1 MYFRSFAFAC
11 LCVALGACKPTAPNQ
26 AGQATAE
33 STPAARP
40 GSLAKAAAAPSPL
53 DSPLDSP
60 LEEMEASTALFLK
73 ARSYHAV
80 MSTEGAQGMNNEIDF
95 VAPDRF
101 RMKMPMGTQ
110 VIIGDTMYMQ
120 VDGRS
125 MKMPMPKGTLT
136 QMRDPLRS
144 EQTRE
149 DMSVEALGSDR
160 VDGQSTKKY
169 RVRHSKPA
177 PGEFTLWI
185 GSNGLPLQF
194 VQQGEAQGKP
204 YTMTMRYSRFN
215 DPTITIDAPQ

>member
-11 LCVALGACKPTAPNQ
+11 LCVALGACKPAAANKE
-26 AGQATAE
+26 AGQPAAE
-33 STPAARP
+33 STVAAP
-40 GSLAKAAAAPSPL
+40 SGSLAKAAAVPSP
-53 DSPLDSP
+53 PDSP

-80 MSTEGAQGMNNEIDF
+80 MSTEGVQGMNNEIDF

-101 RMKMPMGTQ
+101 RMKMPIGTQ

-125 MKMPMPKGTLT
+125 MKMPMPEGTLT
-136 QMRDPLRS
+136 RMRDPLRS

-149 DMSVEALGSDR
+149 GMSVEALGSDR

-169 RVRHSKPA
+169 RVRHSKPES
-177 PGEFTLWI
+177 GEFTLWI

>member
-1 MYFRSFAFAC
+1 MYFRSFAIAC

-33 STPAARP
+33 STAATPP
-40 GSLAKAAAAPSPL
+40 GSLAKAAAEPSPL
-53 DSPLDSP
+53 GSP
-60 LEEMEASTALFLK
+60 LEEVEASTALFLK

-136 QMRDPLRS
+136 RMRDPLRS
-144 EQTRE
+144 KQTRE
-149 DMSVEALGSDR
+149 DMSVEGLGSDR